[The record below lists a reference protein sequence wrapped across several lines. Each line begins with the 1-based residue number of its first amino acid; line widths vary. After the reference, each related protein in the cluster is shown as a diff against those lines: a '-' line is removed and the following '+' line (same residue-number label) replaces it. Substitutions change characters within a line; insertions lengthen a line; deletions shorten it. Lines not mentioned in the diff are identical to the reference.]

1 MDTSRVDGVKDA
13 EHHVVADV
21 ALRGI
26 YLLDDVDA
34 RVPKNAEDLSQHA
47 RAVLVDDADALD
59 GI

>member
-21 ALRGI
+21 TLRGVD
-26 YLLDDVDA
+26 LLDDVDA
-34 RVPKNAEDLSQHA
+34 RIPKNAEDLAEHA
-47 RAVLVDDADALD
+47 RAVLVDDADSLH